1 MANTYITLTNLQR
14 YDSNL
19 KSYIDSNKTKA
30 LKSLAV
36 VDNKINFYKDAE
48 PAEGAVA
55 DFSVDLPVEFF
66 LDQNKTIFVQDFAWN
81 ETIYVGSTNP
91 NLDGKPVLVLAVKGD
106 NNTVVYSFLN
116 METLIDIY
124 NGETTQTVAVTVS
137 ADNKISANVQIS
149 SEQGNL
155 LVSKGDGLFVATPE
169 AVDITGKADKLTE
182 SIKADQIL
190 IDDGNGNLKA
200 SGITIE
206 ELKTTVSEDV
216 MSNFDMDTD
225 VDAEIDNWF

>member
-81 ETIYVGSTNP
+81 ETIYDVLSICYY
-91 NLDGKPVLVLAVKGD
+91 NLNQKKEVLKYFF
-106 NNTVVYSFLN
+106 NYLN
-116 METLIDIY
+116 
-124 NGETTQTVAVTVS
+124 
-137 ADNKISANVQIS
+137 
-149 SEQGNL
+149 
-155 LVSKGDGLFVATPE
+155 
-169 AVDITGKADKLTE
+169 
-182 SIKADQIL
+182 
-190 IDDGNGNLKA
+190 
-200 SGITIE
+200 
-206 ELKTTVSEDV
+206 
-216 MSNFDMDTD
+216 
-225 VDAEIDNWF
+225 